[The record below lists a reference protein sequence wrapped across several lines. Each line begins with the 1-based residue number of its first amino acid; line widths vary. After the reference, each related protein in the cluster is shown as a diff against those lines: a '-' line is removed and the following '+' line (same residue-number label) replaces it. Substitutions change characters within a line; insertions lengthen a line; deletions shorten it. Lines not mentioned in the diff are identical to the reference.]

1 MNNSLYLDLCV
12 VRSLQDVNKPQITT
26 LNHVEYQRY
35 ITQGTITKPTSEQL
49 NDDKQI
55 LQSSGSY
62 VGKKIAVS
70 NILKSDISFSFQNKT
85 QTFHT
90 LL

>member
-49 NDDKQI
+49 DDD
-55 LQSSGSY
+55 S
-62 VGKKIAVS
+62 
-70 NILKSDISFSFQNKT
+70 
-85 QTFHT
+85 
-90 LL
+90 